1 MIISLRNFLIYK
13 KGYKDKD
20 KDAFDEMYVSVWRR
34 AIVYRG

>member
-1 MIISLRNFLIYK
+1 MIISLRHFLIYK
-13 KGYKDKD
+13 KGYKD